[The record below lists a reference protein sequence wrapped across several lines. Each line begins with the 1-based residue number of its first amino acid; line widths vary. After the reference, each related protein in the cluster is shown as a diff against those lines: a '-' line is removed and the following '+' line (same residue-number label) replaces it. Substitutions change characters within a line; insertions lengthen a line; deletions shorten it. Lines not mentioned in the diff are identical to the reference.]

1 MKQSL
6 HITPTTVVTVD
17 GKQVQVI
24 LLPDEIRF
32 EIETLDRYNQ
42 DSRNAYAELEKTQLL
57 VNAKKMHVEQL
68 LSDFFKKKPT
78 DPEAG

>member
-1 MKQSL
+1 MKQS
-6 HITPTTVVTVD
+6 ITVERTTTVTVD

-42 DSRNAYAELEKTQLL
+42 DSRNALAELEKTQLL
-57 VNAKKMHVEQL
+57 VNTKRMHVEQL
-68 LSDFFKKKPT
+68 LADFFKKKPVE
-78 DPEAG
+78 PEVG